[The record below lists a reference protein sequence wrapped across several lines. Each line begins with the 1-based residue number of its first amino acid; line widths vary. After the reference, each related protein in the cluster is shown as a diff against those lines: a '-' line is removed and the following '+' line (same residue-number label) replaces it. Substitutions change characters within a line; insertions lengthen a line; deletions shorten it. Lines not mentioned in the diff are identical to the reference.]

1 MDDWNNGNESMEVPS
16 GMAVFAGCVR
26 PTTGSSLTVKLPP
39 FVGPHDVV
47 EYIGDRFDWGFIPL
61 TVAVLPEDYLNNAF
75 GKLGKDDE
83 DKDV

>member
-1 MDDWNNGNESMEVPS
+1 V
-16 GMAVFAGCVR
+16 
-26 PTTGSSLTVKLPP
+26 
-39 FVGPHDVV
+39 
-47 EYIGDRFDWGFIPL
+47 FDWGFIPL